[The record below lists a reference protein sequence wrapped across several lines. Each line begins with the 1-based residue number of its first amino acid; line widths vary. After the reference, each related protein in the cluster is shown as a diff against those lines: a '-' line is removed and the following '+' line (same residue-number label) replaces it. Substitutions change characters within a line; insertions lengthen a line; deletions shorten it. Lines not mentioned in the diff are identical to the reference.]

1 MSVVSLIP
9 AHVSLIDEIAS
20 LLGQH
25 GLDYSENIVV
35 FPGKRPAHA
44 LRKAL
49 SKKTGGGFLPPRIF
63 SIDNFIDYLFQ
74 EKLNIL
80 DRTMDSLDAAAILYE
95 IHLADTQ
102 RIGGNNFTSLDS
114 FLPLGMKIFG
124 ELEELWIANIPLSR
138 VRGALSGITFSG
150 VPSLLVFYERFYSL
164 AGERGFATRSMK
176 YRMVAEKV
184 AAIDFTECS
193 KIIFA
198 GFFALT
204 NSELIILRHLNT
216 LENSVL
222 IFQNGPGMG
231 NRLKEIGL
239 SLEAPPEGVTRPS
252 FHFYQSADTHGQVF
266 ALTKLI
272 NELQQRCESSFD
284 RTAIVLPA
292 AETLF
297 PVFHQTLALVPDN
310 EYNVSLGYPVTRTP
324 VYGFLDTL
332 LELIVSKYE
341 HRYSVAHYIK
351 FVLHPYTKNIRYEKR
366 SDVTRILFN
375 TIEDFFL
382 REHSAEF
389 FSLEEL
395 ENNTSLLERAAKRV
409 AGLSESVSGELLKEH
424 LMSIH
429 TNTVRMFDAVEN
441 VGAFASKTTD
451 ILNYINAHSTAQLHP
466 FFRPFAE
473 AMVEY
478 LEAVSTSLLC
488 DRQFNEFVEYVS
500 FLRNFIAAA
509 DVPFPGT
516 PLHGLQVL
524 GFLETRNLQFEKVFI
539 LDANDDVLPGNKGHD
554 VLLPVKLRE
563 SLGLST
569 FRDRERMAEY
579 YFNCLLQGA
588 KEVHL
593 FFIQDGKKEKSRYI
607 EKLLWEKEQQEKTI
621 RANEYVQTLRYRIQL
636 TNATPV
642 AIPKTER
649 VVASLKD
656 FSFNATALDTYL
668 KCQLRFYYAYVLELQ
683 EREEVSGELEH
694 ADVGIFVHLVLA
706 DYFRKFREKVLEK
719 DALTINSLEQ
729 TIDALFTREYGDSM
743 MGPVYL
749 LKKQI
754 KSHLKDFLVH
764 YQLPLLGKGI
774 TLLDLELKLES
785 SIGRYQFKGKL
796 DRVERRGEKVYI
808 LDYKTGSNEKY
819 TRINFKKLSLENRD
833 SWSESIGSLQLPL
846 YAMLYAK
853 ATGIRADEII
863 PAYLFLGRQK
873 LDEKIEEPLF
883 VESDSPAEKFV
894 MLEKIV
900 IGLLDEITT
909 IGHPFEPTRNFERE
923 CLTCAFK
930 YICGTQWVG

>member
-9 AHVSLIDEIAS
+9 AHVNVIDEIAS
-20 LLGQH
+20 LLDQKGR
-25 GLDYSENIVV
+25 DYSKNIVV

-44 LRKAL
+44 LRRAL
-49 SKKTGGGFLPPRIF
+49 SKNTGGGFLPPRIF
-63 SIDNFIDYLFQ
+63 SIDNFVDYLFR
-74 EKLNIL
+74 EKLNIS
-80 DRTMDSLDAAAILYE
+80 DRTLESLDAAAILYE
-95 IHLADTQ
+95 IHLADTR
-102 RIGGNNFTSLDS
+102 RIGGDNFTSLDS

-124 ELEELWIANIPLSR
+124 ELEELWIANIPIPR
-138 VRGALSGITFSG
+138 IREALSGITYSG
-150 VPSLLVFYERFYSL
+150 VTSLLVFYEQFYSL
-164 AGERGFATRSMK
+164 AGERGLATRSMK
-176 YRMVAEKV
+176 YRTVAEKV
-184 AAIDFTECS
+184 AAMDFAEWS

-204 NSELIILRHLNT
+204 NSEQAILRHLNT
-216 LENSVL
+216 LENAVL
-222 IFQNGPGMG
+222 IFQNGPGIG
-231 NRLKEIGL
+231 KRLKEIGL
-239 SLEAPPEGVTRPS
+239 SPETPPHGTARPS

-266 ALTKLI
+266 ALTKQI
-272 NELQQRCESSFD
+272 DELQRRGESSFD

-310 EYNVSLGYPVTRTP
+310 EYNISLGYPATRTP

-366 SDVTRILFN
+366 SDATRILFN

-395 ENNTSLLERAAKRV
+395 ENNTSLFERAAKRI
-409 AGLSESVSGELLKEH
+409 AGLGEGVSSMLLKEH
-424 LMSIH
+424 LISIH

-441 VGAFASKTTD
+441 IGAFASKATGVLT
-451 ILNYINAHSTAQLHP
+451 YINAHSTAQLHP
-466 FFRPFAE
+466 FFRPFVE
-473 AMVEY
+473 TIVEY
-478 LEAVSTSLLC
+478 LEAVSTSLLS
-488 DRQFNEFVEYVS
+488 DRHFNEFVEYVS
-500 FLRNFIAAA
+500 FFRNYIAAA
-509 DVPFPGT
+509 EVPFTGT

-524 GFLETRNLQFEKVFI
+524 GFLETRNLQFDEVFI

-569 FRDRERMAEY
+569 FRERERMAEY
-579 YFNCLLQGA
+579 YFSCLLQGA

-593 FFIQDGKKEKSRYI
+593 FFIQDGKKEKSRYV
-607 EKLLWEKEQQEKTI
+607 EKLLWEREQQEKKI

-636 TNATPV
+636 ANATPA
-642 AIPKTER
+642 AIPKTEH

-668 KCQLRFYYAYVLELQ
+668 KCQLKFYYAYVLELQ

-706 DYFRKFREKVLEK
+706 EYFRKFREKVLEK
-719 DALTINSLEQ
+719 DALTLASLEQ
-729 TIDALFTREYGDSM
+729 TIDVLFTKEYGGSI

-754 KSHLKDFLVH
+754 KTHLKDFLVY
-764 YQLPLLGKGI
+764 YQLPLLGRDI
-774 TLLDLELKLES
+774 TLLDLEVKLES

-796 DRVERRGEKVYI
+796 DRVERRGGKVYI
-808 LDYKTGSNEKY
+808 LDYKTGSSEKY

-853 ATGIRADEII
+853 AAGIQADEII

-873 LDEKIEEPLF
+873 IDENIEEPLF
-883 VESDSPAEKFV
+883 TESDFSAEKFN
-894 MLEKIV
+894 MLEKIIV
-900 IGLLDEITT
+900 GLFDEITT
-909 IGHPFEPTRNFERE
+909 IDRPFEPTKNFERE
-923 CLTCAFK
+923 CRACAFK